1 MGVCSVAHP
10 MKRPFHPL
18 SRLNWDSEVLIFVEE
33 VLPPYDARDPGI
45 KPGPHCWGIS
55 ILTTVPSLLSSKID
69 ILLDLVFLYYCTV
82 ALFS

>member
-55 ILTTVPSLLSSKID
+55 TLTTGPSLLPSKID
-69 ILLDLVFLYYCTV
+69 ILLDLVFFILP
-82 ALFS
+82 